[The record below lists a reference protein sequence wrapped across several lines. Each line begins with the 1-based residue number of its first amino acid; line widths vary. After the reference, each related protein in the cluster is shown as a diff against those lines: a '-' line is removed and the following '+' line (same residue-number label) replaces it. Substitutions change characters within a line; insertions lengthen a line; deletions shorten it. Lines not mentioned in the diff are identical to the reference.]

1 MNRLWGLLRQLG
13 FAINYNKL
21 EGPRQR
27 IIFLRIGLDTRN
39 ITLFL
44 ADERLDNL
52 RHDLHNINIRKRAT
66 KRMFQ
71 SLAGKLNWACQ
82 AIYGGRT
89 FLRRILDVI
98 KQVLEQGHTARVS
111 KEVKED
117 MTWWLTYLEHFN
129 GTMQMVDN
137 RAGAPVTIDACN
149 NAAGGV
155 FGQAF
160 FYLPWNK

>member
-1 MNRLWGLLRQLG
+1 MSAWITSDTIYTTSTNKKSDKEDVPIISWETKLGVSSYLR
-13 FAINYNKL
+13 
-21 EGPRQR
+21 
-27 IIFLRIGLDTRN
+27 
-39 ITLFL
+39 
-44 ADERLDNL
+44 
-52 RHDLHNINIRKRAT
+52 
-66 KRMFQ
+66 
-71 SLAGKLNWACQ
+71 
-82 AIYGGRT
+82 GRT

-98 KQVLEQGHTARVS
+98 KQLLEQGHTARVS

-137 RAGAPVTIDACN
+137 RTGAPVTIDACN

-160 FYLPWNK
+160 FCLPWNK